1 MADIEWPE
9 NRPNPPQGTPDKF
22 HIRVVT
28 LAEPPFVIISDLDPE
43 SGSCPGNQG
52 AVCDWSS
59 SE

>member
-28 LAEPPFVIISDLDPE
+28 LVEPPFVIISELDPE
-43 SGSCPGNQG
+43 SGMSIF
-52 AVCDWSS
+52 AYSS
-59 SE
+59 DVK